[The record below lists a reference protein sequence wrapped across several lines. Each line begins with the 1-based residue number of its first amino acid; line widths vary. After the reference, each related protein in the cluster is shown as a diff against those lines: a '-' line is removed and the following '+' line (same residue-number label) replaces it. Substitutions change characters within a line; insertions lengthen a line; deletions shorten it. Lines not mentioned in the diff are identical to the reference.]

1 MLLKQRLFI
10 DSLEQVTLPTNMK
23 RGSRILAIRKKD
35 VIPENTFLDFATTTS
50 SFVKVAEYK
59 MRHEGYKDIK
69 FCNIINEYS
78 QSFIKQTKE
87 ILGKDSCYIKFYMS
101 IDDLIKDF
109 KERKK
114 NL

>member
-1 MLLKQRLFI
+1 MDISDCFWLFYA
-10 DSLEQVTLPTNMK
+10 SK
-23 RGSRILAIRKKD
+23 
-35 VIPENTFLDFATTTS
+35 
-50 SFVKVAEYK
+50 YK